1 MVLVEQ
7 SLVFKK
13 LKNLM
18 IKVKLNL
25 YTKYQIDSVS
35 GDKNINSVKIKHDD
49 GEVKEF
55 KTDYVLGFF
64 GLIMQLRT
72 NIRLG
77 IKY

>member
-1 MVLVEQ
+1 MSKE
-7 SLVFKK
+7 
-13 LKNLM
+13 N
-18 IKVKLNL
+18 LNL
-25 YTKYQIDSVS
+25 YTKYQIDSVL
-35 GDKNINSVKIKHDD
+35 GDEKINSVKIKHDD

-64 GLIMQLRT
+64 GLIMQLGT